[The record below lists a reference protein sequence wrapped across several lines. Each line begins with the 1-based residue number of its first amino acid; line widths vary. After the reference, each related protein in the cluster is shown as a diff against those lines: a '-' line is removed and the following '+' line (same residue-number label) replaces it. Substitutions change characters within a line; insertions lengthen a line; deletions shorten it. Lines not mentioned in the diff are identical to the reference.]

1 MYINRFLVWFLDSRA
16 VNNDIKLFQEVKN
29 TKSFRRYT
37 CTCYFKILVKGIL
50 GNSKYCINA
59 LNGEKL
65 KLHSLF
71 KIIKAII
78 IFINEIE
85 IKDKRN
91 GLTFV
96 LTFLF
101 LLHPFVG
108 LRDVGKIVLTL
119 GSLILLTKI
128 SSCFSYFN
136 LTYCI
141 SLHWK

>member
-1 MYINRFLVWFLDSRA
+1 MILNCFKRLKIQNPLEDTHVRVIL
-16 VNNDIKLFQEVKN
+16 
-29 TKSFRRYT
+29 
-37 CTCYFKILVKGIL
+37 KILVEGRL
-50 GNSKYCINA
+50 NNSSYCINA

-108 LRDVGKIVLTL
+108 LRDVGKIVFTL

-128 SSCFSYFN
+128 SSCFSYLF
-136 LTYCI
+136 
-141 SLHWK
+141 